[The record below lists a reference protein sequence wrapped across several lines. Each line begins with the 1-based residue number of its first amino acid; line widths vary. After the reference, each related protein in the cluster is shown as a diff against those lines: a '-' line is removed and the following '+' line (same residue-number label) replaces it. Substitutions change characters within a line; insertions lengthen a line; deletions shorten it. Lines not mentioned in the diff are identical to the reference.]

1 MEPELGRNASHIQ
14 TKLSCVKKCA
24 WLCNV
29 SLKYEWTSTWQREW
43 LYSAVLNA
51 AEEYISYTVVLQ
63 RSEGIKKRV
72 CYKTSVKSL
81 AAAEPREWVQPITD
95 RSNQ

>member
-14 TKLSCVKKCA
+14 TKISCVKKCA

-51 AEEYISYTVVLQ
+51 AEEYISYTVRCTPTQ
-63 RSEGIKKRV
+63 WR
-72 CYKTSVKSL
+72 YKETCL
-81 AAAEPREWVQPITD
+81 L
-95 RSNQ
+95 